1 MCDFHDL
8 VEPPPSLLGPAAS
21 LVLHC
26 AQLGPPVLMQ
36 KCPFI
41 QAGTPSGGTSL
52 ACAALVTYG
61 NGQARKQS

>member
-26 AQLGPPVLMQ
+26 ALLGPPVLMQ

-52 ACAALVTYG
+52 ACAVLVTYG

>member
-8 VEPPPSLLGPAAS
+8 VEPPPCLLEPAAL

-26 AQLGPPVLMQ
+26 ALLGPPVLMQ

-41 QAGTPSGGTSL
+41 QAGTPSGGSSL
-52 ACAALVTYG
+52 ACAVLVTYG